1 MKPKEDLLKG
11 MYFDVVFDRK
21 IEKYMHYISAGGYEV
36 EYKDKSYKFDFETF
50 EGNVDDNDSKLLHC
64 HVYNLDDSYED
75 SAKMNIIIMRN
86 AIYKEFFIYTGE
98 YDDPEIYPVRIKNLS
113 YEFLSG
119 KTYDVPR
126 KLLNEVNEQ
135 LKTGEKWWTK
145 KR

>member
-21 IEKYMHYISAGGYEV
+21 IEKNKYYISPGGYEV
-36 EYKDKSYKFDFETF
+36 KYKDKSYRFDFETF

-64 HVYNLDDSYED
+64 HVYNLDDSNIGLHNYLSD
-75 SAKMNIIIMRN
+75 INIITMRN
-86 AIYKEFFIYTGE
+86 ATYKEFFIYTGE

-135 LKTGEKWWTK
+135 LKTGEK
-145 KR
+145 